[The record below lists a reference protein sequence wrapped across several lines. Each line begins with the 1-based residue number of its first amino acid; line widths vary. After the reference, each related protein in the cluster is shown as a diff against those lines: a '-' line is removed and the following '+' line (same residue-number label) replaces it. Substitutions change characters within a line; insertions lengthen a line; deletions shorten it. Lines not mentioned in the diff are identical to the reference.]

1 MCALMESLLMTR
13 RQHEPLRA
21 LTLDER
27 EQLARIRRSRSAPA
41 AQAARAT
48 ALLAVADGA
57 SFTAAARAVGRR
69 SGAAVGQ
76 LVARFNREGLA
87 AVTPRHGGGQRRRY
101 HRSSQERIL
110 REVRRTP
117 ERDADRTGTWSLS
130 TPQRALRQAPDGLP
144 GVSTQTIGRVLHEAG
159 FVWGRDRSWCET
171 GTALRRRKRGAV
183 TVVDPDALAKK
194 T

>member
-1 MCALMESLLMTR
+1 MTR

-27 EQLARIRRSRSAPA
+27 ERLARLRRSRSAPA
-41 AQAARAT
+41 AQVARAM

-69 SGAAVGQ
+69 SGDAVGQ

-101 HRSSQERIL
+101 DQSSQERIL

-117 ERDADRTGTWSLS
+117 DRDADRTGTWSLS
-130 TPQRALRQAPDGLP
+130 TLQRALRQAPDGLP

-171 GTALRRRKRGAV
+171 GTALRLRKRGAV